1 MRSRRTARR
10 LWTVAVALRLGMPM
24 LRAPAAN
31 ADPATLRERH
41 ATILV
46 KALSYDEK
54 FVERA
59 DKEVVVA
66 ILYRAA
72 EAGSADEAEAWRQS
86 FDKLAALRFLGL
98 PFRAVRR
105 SLGSPE
111 QLAKG
116 IAQEG
121 IDALFVLGMSKE
133 ELDGIQKVAR
143 RQKVLTLASREEQ
156 VNAGLSL
163 GVFVIDGKTSL
174 VINLAASREEGAVF
188 SSEILKL
195 AKVIR

>member
-1 MRSRRTARR
+1 
-10 LWTVAVALRLGMPM
+10 M
-24 LRAPAAN
+24 LRAPAVG
-31 ADPATLRERH
+31 ADPASLRERH

-59 DKEVVVA
+59 GKEVVVA

-72 EAGSADEAEAWRQS
+72 EAGAADEAEAWRQA
-86 FDKLAALRFLGL
+86 FAKLASLRFLGL
-98 PFRAVRR
+98 PFRTLRLPLA
-105 SLGSPE
+105 SPE

-121 IDALFVLGMSKE
+121 VDALFVLGSSKE
-133 ELDGIQKVAR
+133 ELGGIQKVAR
-143 RQKVLTLASREEQ
+143 QQKVLTMASREEQ
-156 VNAGLSL
+156 VSAGLSL

-174 VINLAASREEGAVF
+174 LINMTASREEGAVF